1 MSQEQYTENL
11 KVIVAE
17 QLKGVNNFTED
28 VNYVAEY
35 IVLLIVNGGD
45 VESIVKELSTL
56 FDAIPVEVLTD
67 IVQTDFFALEA
78 LQQGETVESI
88 VAKIRELNAI
98 QQQQQQMQ
106 QEQVQRPV
114 PQTQSELQQP
124 VQQEINQADTTT
136 PAQQTQVI
144 SAFSNVVSTEKT
156 SDSTDVSMDN
166 DVITPTNYKPR
177 FSSRGRGGN
186 GIGKSRRGGRGGA
199 SRGNRSHGHG
209 SGTGRYN
216 PLAKALGMTFESGPD
231 KNNKHNLN
239 FVATKK
245 EGRCKLF
252 PHCPL
257 GRSCPHAHPTKVCSE
272 YPNCPK
278 PPGTC
283 EFLHPNEDEEL
294 MKDMEKTREEFQKR
308 KAALLAARQKPVQT
322 GLVICKFGI
331 LCSNPLCPFGHPTPA
346 NEDAKVI
353 DLAWCPNN
361 LKCEDKECRKAH
373 SSLSKIRPVAPM
385 GHHIGAKGVPS
396 TGIPKPPIEKSLEQ
410 CKYGPRCTNKR
421 CKYRHARSPI
431 MCRDGANCTRIDCIF
446 GHPINEDC
454 RFGVS
459 CKNPTCLFRHPEGRT
474 QPMQNST
481 SAPTAASFIQ
491 QQQQVP
497 TNERLFALPEG
508 AYIEQAPPQQPEVQQ
523 PQPQVYQPPFV
534 AQSQGDTEMS

>member
-88 VAKIRELNAI
+88 VSKIRELNAI
-98 QQQQQQMQ
+98 QQQQVQQQQ
-106 QEQVQRPV
+106 QEPAQQPMSHIRPDQ
-114 PQTQSELQQP
+114 PKP
-124 VQQEINQADTTT
+124 VQQEINQPETTT
-136 PAQQTQVI
+136 EQQPQVV
-144 SAFSNVVSTEKT
+144 SAFSNVISTEKT
-156 SDSTDVSMDN
+156 NDSNEVAMGN
-166 DVITPTNYKPR
+166 DEITPTNYQPR
-177 FSSRGRGGN
+177 FSSRGRGSGSV
-186 GIGKSRRGGRGGA
+186 GKSRRGGRGGA
-199 SRGNRSHGHG
+199 SRGNRSYGHNNN
-209 SGTGRYN
+209 TGRFN
-216 PLAKALGMTFESGPD
+216 PLAKALGMTLGNGPD

-257 GRSCPHAHPTKVCSE
+257 GKSCPHAHPTKVCNE

-278 PPGTC
+278 SPGTC

-294 MKDMEKTREEFQKR
+294 MKDIERTREEFQKR

-373 SSLSKIRPVAPM
+373 SSLSKIRQVAPM
-385 GHHIGAKGVPS
+385 GRPVGVNGVGS
-396 TGIPKPPIEKSLEQ
+396 TTAPKPPIEKSLEQ

-421 CKYRHARSPI
+421 CKYRHARTPI

-474 QPMQNST
+474 QPMQNPTTDPATT
-481 SAPTAASFIQ
+481 SFSP
-491 QQQQVP
+491 QQQVP

-508 AYIEQAPPQQPEVQQ
+508 AHIEQAPLQQPEVQQ
-523 PQPQVYQPPFV
+523 IQQQTYQPPFV
-534 AQSQGDTEMS
+534 SQGQGDTEMS